1 VRPSRFRHVFAETAK
16 PESQYLDLE
25 LSAVTGDHNY
35 VRGNS
40 KFFSIA
46 VRGGGGPVQVVPY
59 SLVGKLPRGYP
70 TINGHSSSVYD
81 TAWNPFNDNVLAT
94 GSDDTTV
101 KLWHI
106 PDGGL
111 TESLRDP
118 LTTLSGMCPAHTPP
132 ASLRTECVMS
142 FHVCRTW

>member
-1 VRPSRFRHVFAETAK
+1 
-16 PESQYLDLE
+16 
-25 LSAVTGDHNY
+25 
-35 VRGNS
+35 
-40 KFFSIA
+40 
-46 VRGGGGPVQVVPY
+46 
-59 SLVGKLPRGYP
+59 
-70 TINGHSSSVYD
+70 VYD